1 MILHRNALWLVPLV
15 CLITFPIWKI
25 PVANFLTPRT
35 SEESSHSQEKEEGY
49 NFSMNSVIIRQIEA
63 ARETAVIHAATASSS
78 EERPNEYILEQ
89 VDGDIIDNQDNTTN
103 IVADSG
109 IYNVETKLLKLTGN
123 VIITNRADN
132 SAMKTSLLFYDGN
145 ERRVTSPKKTRL
157 LGKGITVDGSS
168 FEHDMNTGIYTV
180 GGRVHCVLQGGE

>member
-25 PVANFLTPRT
+25 PVGNFLTPRT
-35 SEESSHSQEKEEGY
+35 SEESSHNQEKEEGY

-63 ARETAVIHAATASSS
+63 ARETAVIHAVTASSS

-89 VDGDIIDNQDNTTN
+89 IDGDIIDNQDNTTN

-123 VIITNRADN
+123 VIITNRADD
-132 SAMKTSLLFYDGN
+132 STMKTSLLFYDGN

-180 GGRVHCVLQGGE
+180 GGRVHCVLQGE